1 MDGGSDHAYMVSTC
15 VWGTDPEPLLEE
27 LARRMSVAGWR
38 VLDAG
43 CGEGRNTAYLARMG
57 ATVDAV
63 DVSPLAVEHA
73 RATWGEPPGVTWRLG
88 DLRGLALP
96 DAHYDMIVLDSVL
109 HWLAD
114 AADADRILGRMRA
127 ATRPGGR
134 HVVCAFDDRRQ
145 ELDGHPVPP
154 RFIPPHEWYLSRYDG
169 WYVEAVY
176 QEDIVS
182 AHPGAP
188 HPHGHSVTKLVARR
202 PGQE

>member
-1 MDGGSDHAYMVSTC
+1 MDGGSDHAYAASTC
-15 VWGTDPEPLLEE
+15 VWGREAEPLLED
-27 LARRMSVAGWR
+27 LARGTSVDGWR

-43 CGEGRNTAYLARMG
+43 CGEGRNSAYLARLG

-73 RATWGEPPGVTWRLG
+73 RATWGTVPGVTWSVG
-88 DLRGLALP
+88 DLRAVALP
-96 DAHYDMIVLDSVL
+96 AAHYDLVVLDSVL

-114 AADADRILGRMRA
+114 AADADQVLGRMRA

-134 HVVCAFDDRRQ
+134 HVMCAFDDRRQ

-154 RFIPPHEWYLSRYDG
+154 RFLPSHGWYLSRYDS
-169 WYVEAVY
+169 WHVEAVY
-176 QEDIVS
+176 EEDVVS

-188 HPHGHSVTKLVARR
+188 HPHGHSVTKLVARKPAR
-202 PGQE
+202 G